1 MLLKRL
7 IDASAV
13 SGQEKE
19 VRDMIRDE
27 LKDHVDKIETDK
39 LGNLIVYK
47 KGRKEGNKVLIS
59 AAMDEIGGIVTKI
72 NSDGTVKFTKAGTY
86 DDRILVS
93 KIVKIGDKGVN
104 GVIGAKPIHLQKPDE
119 RKKSL
124 TIDQLYADI
133 GVSSKEE
140 ALKHVKI
147 GDYISIVSETKD
159 LNDSTIKGKALDSRI
174 PCSILI
180 DFLKEE
186 QEYSV
191 YAAFTVMDKVR
202 IFGARC
208 AGFSVCP
215 DYTIALDGTEAE
227 LGKGAV
233 INVKELRAVFDREMV
248 SSLIELSESKGIKY
262 QIVTDE
268 KSITGADLYQ
278 IAAEGIKVAKISV
291 PCKYLN
297 TPVNIA
303 KYDDIDSVKELLKSF
318 VTELG
323 GINDVQ

>member
-7 IDASAV
+7 IDASGV

-19 VRDMIRDE
+19 IRDLIRKE
-27 LKDHVDKIETDK
+27 LEGSVDSIETDK

-47 KGRKEGNKVLIS
+47 KGKKEGNKILLS

-93 KIVKIGDKGVN
+93 KIVKIGEKGIS

-119 RKKSL
+119 RKKGL

-133 GVSSKEE
+133 GVSCKEE
-140 ALKHVKI
+140 AEKYVKI
-147 GDYISIVSETKD
+147 GDYISVLSETKD
-159 LNDSTIKGKALDSRI
+159 LNDSIIKGKALDSRI

-180 DFLKEE
+180 ELLKEE

-191 YAAFTVMDKVR
+191 HAAFTVMDKVR

-208 AGFSVCP
+208 AGFSVNP
-215 DYTIALDGTEAE
+215 DYTVVLDGTEAE

-248 SSLIELSESKGIKY
+248 NSLIDLSKSKNINY
-262 QIVTDE
+262 QIATDE

-278 IAAEGIKVAKISV
+278 IAAEGIRVAKISV

-297 TPVNIA
+297 TPVNMA
-303 KYDDIDSVKELLKSF
+303 RYDDIESVKELLKSF
-318 VTELG
+318 ISELG
-323 GINDVQ
+323 GIKDVQ